1 LAKYHGKSEEII
13 PARISD
19 IEIQRINELTVKIYK
34 LLKIRSIARIDF
46 MLVNNIPHVIEVNT
60 TPGFSEASIV
70 PRMLAHQGKSIK
82 EFWEEILDLELV
94 K

>member
-1 LAKYHGKSEEII
+1 
-13 PARISD
+13 
-19 IEIQRINELTVKIYK
+19 
-34 LLKIRSIARIDF
+34 